1 MPEKESRPPAN
12 PDSRDRTP
20 RADGARTRARI
31 IESAGQLFGSGGF
44 AETTSKAIAR
54 HAGVDLAS
62 INYHFGSRDGLYKA
76 VLAEAHRRL
85 INLQELERITSG
97 GSSAPEKLRQL
108 IELIVSRAMGPTG
121 WNAHVL
127 ARELLSPT
135 SHLDV
140 LFEEEMPPKFRVLAG
155 ILSEISQIPADDPAL
170 IRCAISVGAPCAMLF
185 VARRTESPLARQ
197 VERLPQS
204 ALVQHLLTFALGGLE
219 AVGRDYRT
227 RTPGIS

>member
-1 MPEKESRPPAN
+1 MPDQENAPLAHSEIPARN
-12 PDSRDRTP
+12 A

-31 IESAGQLFGSGGF
+31 IESAGQLFGSAGF
-44 AETTSKAIAR
+44 AETTSKAIAS

-62 INYHFGSRDGLYKA
+62 INYHFGNRDGLYKA

-85 INLQELERITSG
+85 INLEELQRIA
-97 GSSAPEKLRQL
+97 SSDTAAPQRLREL

-127 ARELLSPT
+127 ARELLSPS

-140 LFEEEMPPKFRVLAG
+140 LFEEEMPPKFRNVAG
-155 ILSEISQIPADDPAL
+155 ILGEISGIPVDDPAL
-170 IRCAISVGAPCAMLF
+170 IRCAISVGAPCAVLF

-197 VERLPQS
+197 IERLPQA

-219 AVGRDYRT
+219 AVGREYRGT
-227 RTPGIS
+227 

>member
-1 MPEKESRPPAN
+1 MREQESSPPAN
-12 PDSRDRTP
+12 PGLPGRNR

-31 IESAGQLFGSGGF
+31 IESVGQLFGAGGF

-62 INYHFGSRDGLYKA
+62 INYHFGSRDGLYKS

-85 INLQELERITSG
+85 INLDELHQIA
-97 GSSAPEKLRQL
+97 SSALAAPDKLRQM

-135 SHLDV
+135 SHLDI
-140 LFEEEMPPKFRVLAG
+140 LFEEEMPPKFRIFAG
-155 ILSEISQIPADDPAL
+155 ILSEISGIPARDPAL

-185 VARRTESPLARQ
+185 VAKRTESPLARQ
-197 VERLPQS
+197 IERLPQ
-204 ALVQHLLTFALGGLE
+204 AAMVEHLLNFALGGLE
-219 AVGRDYRT
+219 AVGR
-227 RTPGIS
+227 GIRASK